1 MATGDKLVRVEGLKA
16 VCDILAGDI
25 ADVKNAVQRTAGGS
39 IVNFTD
45 NAYIKNASTSDYSGN
60 QVANDDWQC
69 AVVPC
74 AAGDTFGLRHMKGG
88 SSGRL
93 YAFFNSSNEVIG
105 SAALPTLDIS
115 EYTEITAP
123 ENAAFVV
130 FNNKKTEYSDAFV
143 IRGKFIWQ
151 DVQVA
156 LQDLSTDNQ
165 IVSDRVGVLESALSA
180 AGMNNNIVEPVFVN
194 GSIALS
200 SQALVYSTATTTC
213 VTAEGK
219 PFFVDPGTVIH
230 LVDPATY
237 KYKGWYAGNNGKWYV
252 VSSSYGTADI
262 TVPGDKHRMYVLQV
276 ARNDGGAITP
286 EELAGK
292 FQLIL
297 PNRYPEAGEG
307 LYKTF
312 ALADHLDGL
321 AGSLPESGSGVASA
335 GANYALTHF
344 IPVQPGMQITYSLA
358 SYMNSGATN
367 FVMCFYTSQLEYIAN
382 SGVVSGAGTV
392 TVPENG
398 CYVRV
403 SVNANSTGNYLYFSN
418 YGIPDQIDRQ
428 LEPIQNTL
436 IRDVTGTDYMRA
448 AAARIKAQ
456 LKAKSKLGNI
466 VTFGFSTDQ
475 HIKDEDDETKT
486 LPVLRGLQ
494 VLSGLTREYPFDFVC
509 LGGDACDSGNYAT
522 TLDLILDE
530 CITVQQPLHDAWCP
544 VVPLTGNHDAAQN
557 NADVTGEMLFNAH
570 FKRIAN
576 SGFLAGWDSQHT
588 NGYWDS
594 SAHQIRFIF
603 FDDTIRNDY
612 NQTAR
617 DSALSTMLSGTPEGY
632 NIVVLSHHPLSQDLT
647 DAKWQNPCACQ
658 NILADYA
665 SRIICCVCGHSH
677 ADVSEVSDGIL
688 YIGVTMAQYGTDL
701 GGNTATMD
709 SETET
714 AFDTFV
720 IDQTARHIYA
730 FRYGKGSD
738 RDWTYTLS

>member
-1 MATGDKLVRVEGLKA
+1 MATGDKLAKLEVLK
-16 VCDILAGDI
+16 
-25 ADVKNAVQRTAGGS
+25 DVKDHLQGR
-39 IVNFTD
+39 I
-45 NAYIKNASTSDYSGN
+45 SG
-60 QVANDDWQC
+60 
-69 AVVPC
+69 
-74 AAGDTFGLRHMKGG
+74 L
-88 SSGRL
+88 
-93 YAFFNSSNEVIG
+93 SN
-105 SAALPTLDIS
+105 
-115 EYTEITAP
+115 
-123 ENAAFVV
+123 
-130 FNNKKTEYSDAFV
+130 
-143 IRGKFIWQ
+143 
-151 DVQVA
+151 
-156 LQDLSTDNQ
+156 
-165 IVSDRVGVLESALSA
+165 ALSA
-180 AGMNNNIVEPVFVN
+180 AGVQNNIIEPAWVN
-194 GSIALS
+194 GSATLS
-200 SQALVYSTATTTC
+200 SQALVYAESTTTC
-213 VTAEGK
+213 VTEEGK
-219 PFFVDPGTVIH
+219 PMMVDPGTVIH
-230 LVDPATY
+230 LTDPATY
-237 KYKGWYAGNNGKWYV
+237 KFKAWYAGSNDKWYASPSAYSTSDV
-252 VSSSYGTADI
+252 
-262 TVPGDKHRMYVLQV
+262 TVPADKHRKYVIQV
-276 ARNDGGAITP
+276 IRSDGGAITP
-286 EELAGK
+286 QELAGK
-292 FQLIL
+292 IQIIL
-297 PNRYPEAGEG
+297 PNRYPEAGVG

-312 ALADHLDGL
+312 ALADHLDSL
-321 AGSLPESGSGVASA
+321 PGSLPSTGSGIAVY
-335 GANYALTHF
+335 GAAYALTHF
-344 IPVQPGMQITYSLA
+344 VPVQPGMQITYSLA
-358 SYMNSGATN
+358 SYMNSGASN
-367 FVMCFYTSQLEYIAN
+367 FVMCFYNRGLEYIAN

-403 SVNANSTGNYLYFSN
+403 SINANSTGNYLYFSS

-428 LEPIQNTL
+428 LGPIQNTL
-436 IRDVTGTDYMRA
+436 VRDVTGTDYMQA
-448 AAARIKAQ
+448 AATRIKAQ

-475 HIKDEDDETKT
+475 HIKDEDDATKT

-494 VLSGLTREYPFDFVC
+494 VLSKLTQEYPYDFVC
-509 LGGDACDSGNYAT
+509 LGGDACDSGSYAT

-588 NGYWDS
+588 NGYWNS
-594 SAHQIRFIF
+594 AAHQIRFIF

-632 NIVVLSHHPLSQDLT
+632 NIVILSHHPLSQDLA
-647 DAKWQNPCACQ
+647 DATWQNKCACQ
-658 NILADYA
+658 NILAEYSD
-665 SRIICCVCGHSH
+665 RIICCVCGHNH
-677 ADVSEVSDGIL
+677 ADVSEVAGGIL